1 MKSST
6 WSWRSWFREAH
17 SVCSRLY
24 QRDVERSHVTRIIL
38 ELCPLSVVAEENRL
52 KVTIAFTTYLPRPS
66 HGGVGAEDTW
76 RTLVL
81 RRRRFD

>member
-17 SVCSRLY
+17 TVCSRLY

-38 ELCPLSVVAEENRL
+38 RAVSPVSVVAEETPGTVAGTRHRL
-52 KVTIAFTTYLPRPS
+52 RVAVARGTGDSVWTHIQIT
-66 HGGVGAEDTW
+66 
-76 RTLVL
+76 
-81 RRRRFD
+81 

>member
-17 SVCSRLY
+17 TVCSRLY

-38 ELCPLSVVAEENRL
+38 ELCPLSVVAEENRVR
-52 KVTIAFTTYLPRPS
+52 VTAS
-66 HGGVGAEDTW
+66 E
-76 RTLVL
+76 
-81 RRRRFD
+81 

>member
-38 ELCPLSVVAEENRL
+38 ELCPLSVVAEENRAF
-52 KVTIAFTTYLPRPS
+52 IGFTTYLPRPS